1 MTLAIANT
9 QVLLFLHGGSLQLI
23 VLWAQGGDATAR
35 LRLDSWEAAAEI
47 KATAPV
53 ALVAYESLVASIQAR
68 HTTRPRTR

>member
-1 MTLAIANT
+1 VCGKKVYL
-9 QVLLFLHGGSLQLI
+9 VR
-23 VLWAQGGDATAR
+23 WQGFSEDE
-35 LRLDSWEAAAEI
+35 DSWEAAAEI